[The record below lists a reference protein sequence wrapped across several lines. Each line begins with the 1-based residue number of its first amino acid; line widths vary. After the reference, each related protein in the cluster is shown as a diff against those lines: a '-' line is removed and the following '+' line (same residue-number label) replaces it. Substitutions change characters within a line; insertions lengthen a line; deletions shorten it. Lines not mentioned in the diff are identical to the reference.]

1 MKTITKILV
10 LSLCLV
16 MCFTS
21 CTFFKKVGQE
31 AKRVEKF
38 AGDFVQ
44 LVENPTIEKAEEIVH
59 PNSPLTPEAV
69 IDEIK
74 NNEKFAGLDVTP
86 DKVELKSVSDI
97 KFSAEDKALGGNIY
111 SVDCELVVD
120 GTPIIVSLE
129 LLSSDAG
136 FGLYNFD
143 IK

>member
-10 LSLCLV
+10 LSLCLL

-31 AKRVEKF
+31 AKRVEEF
-38 AGDFVQ
+38 ASDFVQ
-44 LVENPTIEKAEEIVH
+44 LVENPTIEKAEELVH
-59 PNSPLTPEAV
+59 PNSPLTPETV
-69 IDEIK
+69 IEEIK
-74 NNEKFAGLDVTP
+74 NNEKLADLNVTP
-86 DKVELKSVSDI
+86 DNVELKSVSDI
-97 KFSAEDKALGGNIY
+97 KFSAEDEALGGNVY
-111 SVDCELVVD
+111 SVDCELVID
-120 GTPIIVSLE
+120 GTPIVVSLK